1 MLSINYKYLFGKICI
16 TIPPRAH
23 YRKKIKLLSGLLTI
37 KKIGAIVILF
47 KSTNVYLSERL
58 RNEFGENMGKKE
70 NLTPTQERVFSF
82 LNHYLGKKGF
92 PPTLREIASHF
103 GLKGPRGPQKTLAI
117 LERKGYLRKI
127 PGGSRA
133 VEILSPSQVRHTKV
147 IPVPVI
153 GRVQAGEPILAV
165 ENIEGYIHLDRSLV
179 SSEDVFLLRVQ
190 GDSMIDA
197 HIQDGD
203 FALVKP
209 QPDAEDGEI
218 VVALIED
225 EATIKRIFQK
235 RDLIRLEPA
244 NPEMGPIIVKKGE
257 KNVTLV
263 GKVVGIFRK
272 L

>member
-1 MLSINYKYLFGKICI
+1 M
-16 TIPPRAH
+16 
-23 YRKKIKLLSGLLTI
+23 
-37 KKIGAIVILF
+37 
-47 KSTNVYLSERL
+47 
-58 RNEFGENMGKKE
+58 KKE
-70 NLTPTQERVFSF
+70 RGLTPTQEKVFDF
-82 LNHYLGKKGF
+82 LKDFLRRKGF

-103 GLKGPRGPQKTLAI
+103 GLRGPKAPQKTLNI
-117 LERKGYLRKI
+117 LERKGYIRKI

-133 VEILSPSQVRHTKV
+133 IEILNTPPFRLSQ
-147 IPVPVI
+147 ILPVPIV
-153 GRVQAGEPILAV
+153 GRVQAGEPILAI

-179 SSEDVFLLRVQ
+179 SSGDVFLLRVQ

-209 QPDAEDGEI
+209 QPNAENGEI

-225 EATIKRIFQK
+225 EATIKRIFKK

-244 NPEMGPIIVKKGE
+244 NPKMAPIVVKKGE
-257 KNVTLV
+257 KKVAIV

>member
-1 MLSINYKYLFGKICI
+1 MKMNNK
-16 TIPPRAH
+16 
-23 YRKKIKLLSGLLTI
+23 RK
-37 KKIGAIVILF
+37 
-47 KSTNVYLSERL
+47 
-58 RNEFGENMGKKE
+58 
-70 NLTPTQERVFSF
+70 LTPKQEKVFNF
-82 LNHYLGKKGF
+82 LKHYLGEKGF
-92 PPTLREIASHF
+92 PPTLREIASRF
-103 GLKGPRGPQKTLAI
+103 GLRGPKAPQKTLTI
-117 LERKGYLRKI
+117 LERKGYIRKT

-133 VEILSPSQVRHTKV
+133 IEILGLPPIHLSQIFS
-147 IPVPVI
+147 IPMI

-165 ENIEGYIHLDRSLV
+165 ENVEGYINFDRNLV
-179 SSEDVFLLRVQ
+179 SSGDVFLLRVQ

-209 QPDAEDGEI
+209 QPTAENGEI

-244 NPEMGPIIVKKGE
+244 NPKMEPIVVKKGE
-257 KNVTLV
+257 KKITIV
-263 GKVVGIFRK
+263 GKVIGIFRK

>member
-1 MLSINYKYLFGKICI
+1 MESRN
-16 TIPPRAH
+16 
-23 YRKKIKLLSGLLTI
+23 KLT
-37 KKIGAIVILF
+37 V
-47 KSTNVYLSERL
+47 
-58 RNEFGENMGKKE
+58 
-70 NLTPTQERVFSF
+70 TQEKVFEF
-82 LNHYLGKKGF
+82 LKDFLREKGF

-103 GLKGPRGPQKTLAI
+103 GLRGPKAPQKTLNI
-117 LERKGYLRKI
+117 LERKGYIRKV

-133 VEILSPSQVRHTKV
+133 IEILSYPQFSLTQ
-147 IPVPVI
+147 ILPIPVI
-153 GRVQAGEPILAV
+153 GKVRAGEPILAI
-165 ENIEGYIHLDRSLV
+165 ENIEGYINLDRSLV
-179 SSEDVFLLRVQ
+179 PSKDVFLLRVE

-209 QPDAEDGEI
+209 QPNAENGEI

-225 EATIKRIFQK
+225 EATIKRIFKK

-244 NPEMGPIIVKKGE
+244 NPKMEPLVVRRGE
-257 KNVTLV
+257 KKVTIV

>member
-1 MLSINYKYLFGKICI
+1 MRS
-16 TIPPRAH
+16 
-23 YRKKIKLLSGLLTI
+23 KLTS
-37 KKIGAIVILF
+37 
-47 KSTNVYLSERL
+47 
-58 RNEFGENMGKKE
+58 
-70 NLTPTQERVFSF
+70 TQEDVLSF
-82 LNHYLGKKGF
+82 LKHFLLEKGF

-103 GLKGPRGPQKTLAI
+103 GLRGPKAPQKTLQI
-117 LERKGYLRKI
+117 LEKKGYIRRV

-133 VEILSPSQVRHTKV
+133 IEMLKYVDRDGRHGRSTQRLSTGGLPYATLS
-147 IPVPVI
+147 IPIV
-153 GRVQAGEPILAV
+153 GRVRAGEPILAV
-165 ENIEGYIHLDRSLV
+165 ENIEGYINLDRSLV
-179 SSEDVFLLRVQ
+179 SSDDVFLLRVQ

-209 QPDAEDGEI
+209 QPNAENGEI

-225 EATIKRIFQK
+225 EATIKRIFKK

-244 NPEMGPIIVKKGE
+244 NPNMEPIIVRKGE
-257 KNVTLV
+257 KRVTIV

>member
-1 MLSINYKYLFGKICI
+1 
-16 TIPPRAH
+16 
-23 YRKKIKLLSGLLTI
+23 
-37 KKIGAIVILF
+37 
-47 KSTNVYLSERL
+47 
-58 RNEFGENMGKKE
+58 
-70 NLTPTQERVFSF
+70 
-82 LNHYLGKKGF
+82 
-92 PPTLREIASHF
+92 
-103 GLKGPRGPQKTLAI
+103 LKGPRAPQKTLNI

-133 VEILSPSQVRHTKV
+133 IEILTPPPIHPPRVLS
-147 IPVPVI
+147 IPII
-153 GRVQAGEPILAV
+153 GRVQAGEPVLAV
-165 ENIEGYIHLDRSLV
+165 ENIEGYIHFDRNLV
-179 SSEDVFLLRVQ
+179 PSGDVFLLRVQ

-209 QPDAEDGEI
+209 QPNAENGEI

-225 EATIKRIFQK
+225 EATIKRIFQN

-244 NPEMGPIIVKKGE
+244 HPMMEPILVKKDE
-257 KNVTLV
+257 KKVIIV

>member
-1 MLSINYKYLFGKICI
+1 MES
-16 TIPPRAH
+16 
-23 YRKKIKLLSGLLTI
+23 
-37 KKIGAIVILF
+37 
-47 KSTNVYLSERL
+47 
-58 RNEFGENMGKKE
+58 RNE
-70 NLTPTQERVFSF
+70 LSPTQEKVFNF
-82 LNHYLGKKGF
+82 LKDHLVEKGF

-103 GLKGPRGPQKTLAI
+103 GLRGPKAPQKTLTI
-117 LERKGYLRKI
+117 LERKGYIRKV
-127 PGGSRA
+127 PGVSRA
-133 VEILSPSQVRHTKV
+133 IEILGYPQFSLTHILS
-147 IPVPVI
+147 VPIV
-153 GRVQAGEPILAV
+153 GRVKAGEPILAV
-165 ENIEGYIHLDRSLV
+165 ENIEGYINLDRSLV
-179 SSEDVFLLRVQ
+179 SSRDVFLLRVV

-209 QPDAEDGEI
+209 QPNADNGEI

-244 NPEMGPIIVKKGE
+244 NPKVEPIVVKKGE
-257 KNVTLV
+257 KKVTIV

>member
-1 MLSINYKYLFGKICI
+1 M
-16 TIPPRAH
+16 
-23 YRKKIKLLSGLLTI
+23 
-37 KKIGAIVILF
+37 
-47 KSTNVYLSERL
+47 
-58 RNEFGENMGKKE
+58 ENKMKKE
-70 NLTPTQERVFSF
+70 RGLTPTQEKVFNF
-82 LNHYLGKKGF
+82 LKDHLQEKGF

-103 GLKGPRGPQKTLAI
+103 GLRGPKAPQKTLNI
-117 LERKGYLRKI
+117 LGRKGYIHKV

-133 VEILSPSQVRHTKV
+133 IEILGHPSVRLTQ
-147 IPVPVI
+147 ILPVPIV

-165 ENIEGYIHLDRSLV
+165 ENIEGYISLDRSIA

-209 QPDAEDGEI
+209 QPNAENGEI
-218 VVALIED
+218 IVALIED
-225 EATIKRIFQK
+225 EATIKRIFKK

-244 NPEMGPIIVKKGE
+244 NPKMEPIVIKKGE
-257 KNVTLV
+257 KKVTIV
-263 GKVVGIFRK
+263 GKVIGIFRK

>member
-1 MLSINYKYLFGKICI
+1 MKN
-16 TIPPRAH
+16 
-23 YRKKIKLLSGLLTI
+23 
-37 KKIGAIVILF
+37 
-47 KSTNVYLSERL
+47 
-58 RNEFGENMGKKE
+58 KE
-70 NLTPTQERVFSF
+70 ELTPTQEKVFDF
-82 LNHYLGKKGF
+82 LKDFIREKGF

-103 GLKGPRGPQKTLAI
+103 GLRGPKAPQKTLNI
-117 LERKGYLRKI
+117 LERKGCIRKV

-133 VEILSPSQVRHTKV
+133 IEILGSKVRRHSGLPYKMGFVESAAVLTFS
-147 IPVPVI
+147 IPII

-165 ENIEGYIHLDRSLV
+165 ENIEGYINLDRNLV
-179 SSEDVFLLRVQ
+179 SSGDVFLLRVQ

-209 QPDAEDGEI
+209 QPNAENGEI

-225 EATIKRIFQK
+225 EATIKRIFKK

-244 NPEMGPIIVKKGE
+244 NSRMEPIVVKRGE
-257 KNVTLV
+257 KKVAIV
-263 GKVVGIFRK
+263 GKVVGILRK